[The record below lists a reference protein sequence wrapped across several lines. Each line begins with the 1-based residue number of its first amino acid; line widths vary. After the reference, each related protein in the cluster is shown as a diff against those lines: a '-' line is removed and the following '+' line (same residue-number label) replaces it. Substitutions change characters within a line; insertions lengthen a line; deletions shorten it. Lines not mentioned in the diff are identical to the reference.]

1 MIDASPVSTSAA
13 LAHLAQHRGCG
24 SPLAVPQSAADKS
37 ARTGELSKSEPL
49 WKRGDDWVGSEI
61 EDAFVMVNI
70 DNGKYVA
77 LNLTATAVW
86 EAMATPV
93 DQTEIERVMCSAYSV
108 SVDDCHR
115 SVTALLKQMQELQLA
130 HQS

>member
-1 MIDASPVSTSAA
+1 M
-13 LAHLAQHRGCG
+13 
-24 SPLAVPQSAADKS
+24 
-37 ARTGELSKSEPL
+37 SEPL
-49 WKRGDDWVGSEI
+49 WKRSDDWVGSEI

-93 DQTEIERVMCSAYSV
+93 DQPTIERTLCNAYSV
-108 SVDDCHR
+108 AADDCHR

-130 HQS
+130 SQT